1 MENNGKQWKA
11 MEDDLK
17 TTQQDAQLKAEKKNS
32 CDKPIAA
39 GAVIMVNFK
48 SHLTVC
54 RIETIYTIAEA
65 IS

>member
-1 MENNGKQWKA
+1 
-11 MEDDLK
+11 MEDNLK
-17 TTQQDAQLKAEKKNS
+17 TPQQAAQEKANKKTPQDAQLKAEKKNS

-54 RIETIYTIAEA
+54 QIETILDN
-65 IS
+65 S

>member
-1 MENNGKQWKA
+1 

-17 TTQQDAQLKAEKKNS
+17 TTQQDAQLKAEKKSS